1 MAKRQKLKVLSVL
14 DVAKTQW
21 YHLKVF
27 MILGMGFFT
36 NVYELFSIS
45 VVTKILGR
53 LYYTEPNPTSPGFIP
68 MNVALC
74 GTFAGQLIFGWL
86 GDKLGRKKTPAQ
98 QATQQ
103 NQTEQHKVCTKELH
117 NSKPA

>member
-86 GDKLGRKKTPAQ
+86 GDKLGRKKVYSLTLVIMAFLSL
-98 QATQQ
+98 ASDV
-103 NQTEQHKVCTKELH
+103 H
-117 NSKPA
+117 